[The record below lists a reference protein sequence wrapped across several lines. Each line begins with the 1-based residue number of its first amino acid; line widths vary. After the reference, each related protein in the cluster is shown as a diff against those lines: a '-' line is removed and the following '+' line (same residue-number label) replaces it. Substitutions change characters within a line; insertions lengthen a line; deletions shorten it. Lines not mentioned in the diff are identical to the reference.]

1 VKKTTQRLTL
11 SRETLRRLNE
21 STLRR
26 LPAAGTVP
34 VGDSEDPACCSPL
47 CGPTYW
53 ASCENC
59 LA

>member
-1 VKKTTQRLTL
+1 MKKKPSRLTL
-11 SRETLRRLNE
+11 SRETIRCLNE
-21 STLRR
+21 SALRQ

-34 VGDSEDPACCSPL
+34 VGDSQDPACCSPL